1 MNSATDAGDPLEL
14 FIRAASENVNY
25 PCRMFKDP
33 RSADRLTANRMKLGV
48 PAENAGVMVIYTGGT
63 IGCAPS
69 DDKDPLSPQVV
80 QSWPTLR
87 RSIPALAHSTTAAL
101 NFRIDAVSF
110 EVPLDS
116 SNMTPVD
123 WVAIAQLLRR
133 FMDSYEGFVILHG
146 TDTMVYSASALSF
159 MISNL
164 KKPVIFTGAQ
174 LSAIADVRSD
184 GQPNLI
190 TSMLIANARYSSIPN
205 VPEVCI
211 FFNRKLLRG
220 NRAIKMDADG
230 FDAFDTPNFPPL
242 GEVGSAIEIRSEL
255 VLRPGVHAVTV
266 QDQLETNVVD
276 IAIFPGIQDG
286 QILGSILM
294 TEGLKGVVL
303 RTYGAGNMPTA
314 TNVLSQLNIARER
327 GIVVVNVSQCPRG
340 TVRIGLYETS
350 ALLLGYGVVSGVDIT
365 AQAALTK
372 LMVLLGDPLLD
383 LEEIPRSVQVALRGE
398 QSESIYVSPLDGG
411 GSGTLSSGQP
421 SVWFR
426 TKDAVFRPLGT
437 IRKAVLVLYSV
448 SVRPRAGADRVG
460 IEVFLN
466 GPAGED
472 VGPNRPGP
480 ACSVSRLATE
490 EGDGAATLVFDVTL
504 AMEQDL
510 QEGRRNSFR
519 ISLSSGEDGA
529 VTWTMGELAMYVE
542 GPN

>member
-1 MNSATDAGDPLEL
+1 
-14 FIRAASENVNY
+14 
-25 PCRMFKDP
+25 
-33 RSADRLTANRMKLGV
+33 
-48 PAENAGVMVIYTGGT
+48 
-63 IGCAPS
+63 
-69 DDKDPLSPQVV
+69 
-80 QSWPTLR
+80 
-87 RSIPALAHSTTAAL
+87 
-101 NFRIDAVSF
+101 
-110 EVPLDS
+110 
-116 SNMTPVD
+116 
-123 WVAIAQLLRR
+123 
-133 FMDSYEGFVILHG
+133 
-146 TDTMVYSASALSF
+146 
-159 MISNL
+159 
-164 KKPVIFTGAQ
+164 
-174 LSAIADVRSD
+174 
-184 GQPNLI
+184 
-190 TSMLIANARYSSIPN
+190 
-205 VPEVCI
+205 
-211 FFNRKLLRG
+211 
-220 NRAIKMDADG
+220 
-230 FDAFDTPNFPPL
+230 
-242 GEVGSAIEIRSEL
+242 
-255 VLRPGVHAVTV
+255 
-266 QDQLETNVVD
+266 
-276 IAIFPGIQDG
+276 
-286 QILGSILM
+286 
-294 TEGLKGVVL
+294 
-303 RTYGAGNMPTA
+303 
-314 TNVLSQLNIARER
+314 
-327 GIVVVNVSQCPRG
+327 
-340 TVRIGLYETS
+340 
-350 ALLLGYGVVSGVDIT
+350 
-365 AQAALTK
+365 
-372 LMVLLGDPLLD
+372 MVLLGDPLLD